1 LKTYSKGDTLSN
13 VLTTRISRVKF
24 GIMSPDEI
32 RKMSVTTVVT
42 TDVYDN
48 DGLPIDGG
56 VMDKRMGAIEPG
68 ETCPICGNTRDS
80 CPGHF
85 GHIELAKPVV
95 HVSFVKHIL
104 VYLKTT
110 CESCGRIKIPEE
122 ERQEYL
128 KLLRDLEELGLIYLK
143 KRLHEY
149 IRRKAAST
157 ATCPHCGAPSKKIKL
172 EKPYSFYVQT
182 ETELR
187 RLTPSE
193 IRERLEKISDEDV
206 ALLGGDP
213 RDARPE
219 WMVLTVLPVPPRTA
233 RPSITLETGIRS
245 EDDLTHKL
253 VDIVRVNNRL
263 KEHVES
269 GAPRAIIEEEWELL
283 QYHVATYID
292 NEVSG
297 IPVARHRSGKVLKG
311 IAQRLKGKEGRFRGD
326 LRGKR
331 VDFSARTVISPDP
344 SLGVNEVGV
353 PEDIAKILT
362 IPERVTPWNIEFLRK
377 LVLNGPEKWPGAN
390 YVTRPDGRKI
400 SLKYVD
406 RKAVAESLEPGF
418 IVERHILDGDIALF
432 NRQPSLH
439 RISVMAHVV
448 RVLPYKTLR
457 LNPLVCP
464 PYNADFDG
472 DEMNLHIPQSE
483 EARAEARLLMLVEK
497 HILTPRYGGPVIGG
511 LQDYISGA
519 YLLTV
524 KSTILTKEKAA
535 TLLATTGYKGDLPEP
550 AILKPNE
557 YWTGKQLVSLF
568 LPRDFNYKR
577 NSKLGSAS
585 ALRCI
590 DEDCPHDSLVIIK
603 KGVLLEGVLDKA
615 SIGREEPESLV
626 HWLIKDYGEDFG
638 RYFMDSVYKMF
649 VRTCEMHGFT
659 MSYDHLI
666 VSKDARLSIDKLI
679 GEELKEA
686 EELIQLYREGKL
698 TPRPGKTLEESLED
712 EIIDTLSKKLL
723 DKVAEVITQ
732 YFKLSNP
739 VVIMARTGA
748 RGNPVN
754 LTQMSGLLGQQT
766 VRGKRL
772 VRGYQGRMLP
782 HFKPGDIGAEAR
794 GFIKSGFVDGLDPLE
809 LFFHAAA
816 GREGLIDTAVRT
828 SQSGYMQ
835 RRLINALQDLRV
847 FYDGTVRTASG
858 EIVQLLYG
866 EDGVDPMKSDHGK
879 AVNVDRVIEKFLG

>member
-1 LKTYSKGDTLSN
+1 MSRP
-13 VLTTRISRVKF
+13 LTTRISRIKF
-24 GIMSPDEI
+24 GILSPDEI
-32 RKMSVTTVVT
+32 RKMSVTMIVT

-56 VMDKRMGAIEPG
+56 VMDRRLGAIEPG
-68 ETCPICGNTRDS
+68 EVCPVCGNTRDS

-85 GHIELAKPVV
+85 AHIELAKPVI
-95 HVSFVKHIL
+95 HVGFVKYIL
-104 VYLKTT
+104 MYLKST
-110 CESCGRIKIPEE
+110 CPSCGRIKIPEE

-128 KLLRDLEELGLIYLK
+128 KLLKDLEELGLVYLK
-143 KRLHEY
+143 KRFHEY
-149 IRRKAAST
+149 IRRRAINT
-157 ATCPHCGAPSKKIKL
+157 QVCPHCGAISPKIKL
-172 EKPYSFYVQT
+172 ERPYTFYEQT
-182 ETELR
+182 ETEIR
-187 RLTPSE
+187 KLTPSE
-193 IRERLEKISDEDV
+193 IRERLEKIPDEDV
-206 ALLGGDP
+206 LLLGGDP
-213 RDARPE
+213 KAARPE
-219 WMVLTVLPVPPRTA
+219 WMILTVLPVPPRTV

-263 KEHVES
+263 KEHIET

-292 NEVSG
+292 NEISG

-311 IAQRLKGKEGRFRGD
+311 LAQRLKGKEGRFRGD

-344 SLGVNEVGV
+344 SLSIDEVGV
-353 PEDIAKILT
+353 PEEIAKILT
-362 IPERVTPWNIEFLRK
+362 VPERVTSWNIEFLRK
-377 LVLNGPEKWPGAN
+377 LVLNGPDKWPGAN
-390 YVTRPDGRKI
+390 YVIRPDGRKI

-418 IVERHILDGDIALF
+418 IVERHLIDGDIALF

-497 HILTPRYGGPVIGG
+497 HILTPRYGGPIIGG

-519 YLLTV
+519 YLLTS
-524 KSTILTKEKAA
+524 KSTILTKEEVAE
-535 TLLATTGYKGDLPEP
+535 LLSVTGYRGELPEP
-550 AILKPNE
+550 AILKPKE
-557 YWTGKQLVSLF
+557 YWTGKQLISLF
-568 LPRDFNYKR
+568 LPKDFNYR
-577 NSKLGSAS
+577 RSSKIGSAS
-585 ALRCI
+585 VLRCL
-590 DEDCPHDSLVIIK
+590 DEDCPHDSIVIIK
-603 KGVLLEGVLDKA
+603 RGILLEGVLDKS
-615 SIGREEPESLV
+615 SIGREEPESLM
-626 HWLIKDYGEDFG
+626 HWLIKDYGENVG
-638 RYFMDSVYKMF
+638 REFMDRVYKMF
-649 VRTCEMHGFT
+649 IRACEMYGFT
-659 MSYDHLI
+659 MSYDHLVLGSNAKI
-666 VSKDARLSIDKLI
+666 IIGQLI
-679 GEELKEA
+679 KEELKDVD
-686 EELIQLYREGKL
+686 ELITLFREGKL
-698 TPRPGKTLEESLED
+698 SPRPGKTLEETLED

-723 DKVAEVITQ
+723 DKVADVITQ
-732 YFKLSNP
+732 YFKLDNP

-748 RGNPVN
+748 RGNPIN

-772 VRGYQGRMLP
+772 TRGYQGRMLP
-782 HFKPGDIGAEAR
+782 HFKPFDIGAEAR
-794 GFIKSGFVDGLDPLE
+794 GFIRSGFVDGLNPLE

-847 FYDGTVRTASG
+847 FYDGTVRTAAG

-879 AVNVDRVIEKFLG
+879 AVNIDRVIEKILG